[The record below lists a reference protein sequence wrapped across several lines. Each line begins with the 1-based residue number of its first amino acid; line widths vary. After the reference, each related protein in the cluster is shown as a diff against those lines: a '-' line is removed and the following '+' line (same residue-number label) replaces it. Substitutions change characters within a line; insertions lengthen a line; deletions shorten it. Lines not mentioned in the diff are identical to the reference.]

1 MKIGI
6 MQPYF
11 LPYIGYWQL
20 LNVVDKYIIYDDVNY
35 IKNGWINRNKILCGN
50 NSQWLTMKLDKASS
64 NKLINE
70 IEIIKDEINIKKMLK
85 TIEQVYKKA
94 PYFNE
99 VYKILQ
105 EILMFQE
112 TNLAKFLENSI
123 RVICKY
129 LEIETEIIL
138 SSSLE
143 KNNNLKA
150 EEKVIE
156 ICKILQAT
164 EYYNAIGGQQLY
176 SYQNFNFN
184 KIKLKFLKTEEIRY
198 KQFKNEFI
206 NNLSIVDIMM
216 FNSKEK
222 LKEYLNFYT
231 LIKSS

>member
-1 MKIGI
+1 
-6 MQPYF
+6 
-11 LPYIGYWQL
+11 
-20 LNVVDKYIIYDDVNY
+20 
-35 IKNGWINRNKILCGN
+35 
-50 NSQWLTMKLDKASS
+50 
-64 NKLINE
+64 
-70 IEIIKDEINIKKMLK
+70 MLK